1 MEKPVPTGAKVALQL
16 HPSVASDEAVPAS
29 SRGGRLKSGGDSLP
43 SVNRNRFVRTISVLI
58 GLLVAALIVMM
69 ILLPD
74 RLSRVAEIFLH

>member
-1 MEKPVPTGAKVALQL
+1 
-16 HPSVASDEAVPAS
+16 
-29 SRGGRLKSGGDSLP
+29 
-43 SVNRNRFVRTISVLI
+43 VNRNRFVRTISVLI